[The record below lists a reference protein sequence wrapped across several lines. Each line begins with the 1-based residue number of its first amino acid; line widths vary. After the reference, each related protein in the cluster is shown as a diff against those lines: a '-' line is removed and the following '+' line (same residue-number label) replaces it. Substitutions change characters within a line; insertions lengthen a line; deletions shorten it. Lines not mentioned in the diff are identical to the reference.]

1 MKKLPKRR
9 PSGREKDEAS
19 VKLLEQLR
27 QKLHSEQASV
37 RRIAAFN
44 LSWMQEDGLEILKEA
59 LYGDFSPTAKTA
71 GAYGLRKM
79 QGRMK
84 KKALGVLEEGLKSR
98 SRTTREVCNHA
109 LALLG
114 KRRGPKTKL
123 RQKPRKGK
131 IPIREIP
138 GKAPARQKVS
148 RRNQSRK

>member
-1 MKKLPKRR
+1 MKKLPKRK

-37 RRIAAFN
+37 RRIAAFQ

-59 LYGDFSPTAKTA
+59 LYGDFPTTAKTA

-84 KKALGVLEEGLKSR
+84 KKALEVLEKGLKSR
-98 SRTTREVCNHA
+98 SKSTRQVSGHA

-114 KRRGPKTKL
+114 KRPGGRIKL
-123 RQKPRKGK
+123 RQKPRRGK

-138 GKAPARQKVS
+138 S
-148 RRNQSRK
+148 RTRSQQRTPKKSRGRD